1 MEEVLNYE
9 YYSEVQQRDISWLW
23 YPYIPYGKITLLQ
36 GDPGEGKSSFVIN
49 LTAILTKGGTLPDG
63 TEVHTAKTVVYQCA
77 EDSVEDT
84 IKPRLVKAGADCA
97 KVAFIREDEKGLT
110 LNDDRL
116 ESVIKATDA
125 KLLVLDPI
133 QAFIPPDSDMH
144 SATQMR
150 TVMRSL
156 ADIAERNHCAILLVG
171 HMNKC
176 STGKNLYRGLGSID
190 IAAIARSVLMIERD
204 EVNSDLRYMFPV
216 KSNLAPEGEKV
227 AFILNM
233 DVGFCW
239 VGKIGQDCNKTAI
252 EGGKIDG
259 KLEKAVR
266 VLRMILT
273 NHIVQSS
280 EVITNLKQM
289 GISER
294 TVRMA
299 KKELP
304 IKAIKRNNTW
314 WWKLEGSDRD
324 DGTML

>member
-252 EGGKIDG
+252 GEDQIEG

-266 VLRMILT
+266 VLRMILA

-324 DGTML
+324 DGPM